1 MNSITAKR
9 QLAEQRSSALMR
21 LRRAVDT
28 FAKAED
34 AYRSALAW
42 APNSSV
48 RLKRAYATMTSRG
61 SELGDAIEAAKG
73 YSLDEN
79 GWRLRDA
86 DHLDRPVCSCGC
98 GVPLT
103 LKSSGRVREYARA
116 SCRMRALRRRRSGL
130 PEATPRLKSGG
141 RAKLITRL
149 GRREYWLLDGARS
162 GLQADVLNPFWHWW
176 LGDHG
181 DQTPPPVPFTLDFLT
196 NRHKALL
203 ATEDPAG
210 LKKFLAVS
218 AGRSQHSVRTHLLYM
233 RRTRGTIYVDSRC
246 GRRWRASTVAMS
258 ADINT
263 INCFHCR
270 GVLMQIE
277 RGLELDQVS

>member
-1 MNSITAKR
+1 
-9 QLAEQRSSALMR
+9 MR

-34 AYRSALAW
+34 EYRNALDW

-48 RLKRAYATMTSRG
+48 KLKRAYATMTRLG

-103 LKSSGRVREYARA
+103 LKSSGRVREYASA
-116 SCRMRALRRRRSGL
+116 SCRMSALRRRRSGL
-130 PEATPRLKSGG
+130 PEATPRLKPGG

-149 GRREYWLLDGARS
+149 GRRDYWLPGGAS
-162 GLQADVLNPFWHWW
+162 PGLQADVLKPFWRWW

-181 DQTPPPVPFTLDFLT
+181 DQTPPTIPFTLDFLT
-196 NRHKALL
+196 KRYKALL
-203 ATEDPAG
+203 VAEAPAE

-218 AGRSQHSVRTHLLYM
+218 AGRSQHSMRTHLLYM
-233 RRTRGTIYVDSRC
+233 QRTHGTVYADSRC

-263 INCFHCR
+263 INCIHCR
-270 GVLMQIE
+270 GVLMRIE
-277 RGLELDQVS
+277 RGLDLDQLT